1 MIGQKGLIEGKA
13 IEQVSTFAF
22 SCYPRW
28 DSRMGGVFSGVS
40 VRLCFNTMS
49 QKPLQLGSPNVTQ
62 KCTTMSLG
70 NPFILGSEDQR
81 SRSKGTKTLLE
92 WVLTLFW
99 QLVSS

>member
-1 MIGQKGLIEGKA
+1 LRA
-13 IEQVSTFAF
+13 
-22 SCYPRW
+22 RLL
-28 DSRMGGVFSGVS
+28 SRFLLSHFLVTHAEIVAWVGVFSGVS

-92 WVLTLFW
+92 WVLTLF
-99 QLVSS
+99 